1 MDSVWCWNDPH
12 STGRILLGMDIL
24 FWRSGICLPT
34 IEVDEFL
41 RSLNNF
47 RSLRWKLLSEVRGLL
62 NIDTFFPSPDIFSKD
77 LLFQINYYLK
87 EGQRLI

>member
-1 MDSVWCWNDPH
+1 MFDVETIH
-12 STGRILLGMDIL
+12 TEAGRILLGMDIL

-77 LLFQINYYLK
+77 LLFQINYYLG